1 MTIPATQPPQQMGP
15 TPRSSRGRFRDR
27 SSQALLALGVIAVVT
42 SILTMLS
49 FGLFIGAGA
58 IALLLP
64 GALLYPTQTRW
75 KIAIGGTAWSAFCLV
90 IVLTALISD

>member
-1 MTIPATQPPQQMGP
+1 M
-15 TPRSSRGRFRDR
+15 
-27 SSQALLALGVIAVVT
+27 GVIAVVT